1 MEEGADKK
9 TVTRKNKKKYVDN
22 YLSFNTWFL
31 VQYSFKW

>member
-9 TVTRKNKKKYVDN
+9 KDTRKNKKKYVDN
-22 YLSFNTWFL
+22 YQWFNTWFL